1 MIFRALTPQ
10 LAVAD
15 VARAERWYRELL
27 GLEPGFVRES
37 FAAVGNPG
45 AQIYLCRSDLP
56 AAPPPR
62 ATCCVTVDDADVFH
76 ALYRERGARIVEP
89 IATQP
94 WGVREFTLV
103 DPDGHRFR
111 IGHPTR

>member
-1 MIFRALTPQ
+1 MVFRALTPQ
-10 LAVAD
+10 LSVAD

-27 GLEPGFVRES
+27 GLEPGFAHES
-37 FAAVGNPG
+37 FAAVRSAG
-45 AQIYLCRSDLP
+45 AQIYLCRSPTL
-56 AAPPPR
+56 APPPP
-62 ATCCVTVDDADVFH
+62 ATCCVTVDDADRCH

-89 IATQP
+89 IATKP
-94 WGVREFTLV
+94 WGIREFTLV